1 MTLLHHIVMEN
12 QLAEMQEIFHSP
24 FTGHDRMRD
33 LVLKNPY
40 LLPVLSRF
48 EIALG
53 FGESSVDDVCKRDGV
68 DTMTFLTV
76 CNFFS
81 AREAHADDVDIPDL
95 VRYLKSAHRYFLD
108 YVLPTIRTKLISAIS
123 TGKHCNFTWML
134 IKFYDEY
141 VEEVRRHM
149 AYEEDNVFEYVL
161 QLCQGI
167 RTSDFTIDQFVENHL
182 PIAEK
187 LRDIKELFIGHYTA
201 EHGRVDMLNTV
212 LFDLIICE
220 RDLLYHCALEDR
232 IFVPAVK
239 ALESK
244 TVRTEQADMAES
256 DADGAGEES
265 TNTLDDHGDVVLTR
279 RERDIVE
286 AIARG
291 LSNKEIADKLF
302 LSVHTVTTHRRNI
315 SNKLNIHS
323 TSGLTI
329 YAIMHNILS
338 LDEGSAI
345 IQ

>member
-1 MTLLHHIVMEN
+1 MEH
-12 QLAEMQEIFHSP
+12 QLTDIHELYHAP

-68 DTMTFLTV
+68 DTHTFLTV

-81 AREAHADDVDIPDL
+81 AREAHHEDVNIPDL

-123 TGKHCNFTWML
+123 TGIHCNFTWML

-149 AYEEDNVFEYVL
+149 AYEEENVFEYVL
-161 QLCQGI
+161 KLCGGV
-167 RTSDFTIDQFVENHL
+167 RNSDFSIGQFVENHL

-201 EHGRVDMLNTV
+201 DHGRVDLLNSV

-232 IFVPAVK
+232 IFVPAVMV
-239 ALESK
+239 LEAK
-244 TVRTEQADMAES
+244 TECTGLPEAQDVDPDGSSES
-256 DADGAGEES
+256 VAA
-265 TNTLDDHGDVVLTR
+265 LDDHGDVVLTR